1 MTELLQLALPNRPP
15 RHSGRGIRFAIIP
28 PDERDQML
36 HTVALLAGK
45 DERKLAILRQR
56 EGVKRMLR
64 AVTRDGG
71 LTEEQVF
78 GLPESGWLKLDEQV
92 LADDE
97 QYRALFTTKDDEL
110 LCWLYRDYHEISRE
124 DVDAI
129 AGKVRTVSVG

>member
-1 MTELLQLALPNRPP
+1 MSEYLQVALPNSAP
-15 RHSGRGIRFAIIP
+15 RHSGRGIRFEIIP

-36 HTVALLAGK
+36 HSVAVLAGS
-45 DERKLAILRQR
+45 DANKLSILRQR

-64 AVTRDGG
+64 AVTRDGH

-78 GLPESGWLKLDEQV
+78 ALPESGWMKVDEQV

-97 QYRALFTTKDDEL
+97 AYKKLFTTRDDEL
-110 LCWLYRDYHEISRE
+110 LCWLYRDYHEISKA